1 MVLNDGDFHPMGS
14 HRGQDSAIG
23 FSRNPRG
30 NLFMFQASN
39 EEISQFKEV
48 IVTPLINGYKFSM
61 IGDANFHSI
70 LISQFKLQKTNFIG
84 LEFWDRSR

>member
-48 IVTPLINGYKFSM
+48 SYTAYKW
-61 IGDANFHSI
+61 
-70 LISQFKLQKTNFIG
+70 LQIFNDWG
-84 LEFWDRSR
+84 C